1 MDRKEGK
8 MARRGDFLRGGGIG
22 KRTNFSCIL
31 YTLCCV

>member
-8 MARRGDFLRGGGIG
+8 MARRGDFLRGGIG